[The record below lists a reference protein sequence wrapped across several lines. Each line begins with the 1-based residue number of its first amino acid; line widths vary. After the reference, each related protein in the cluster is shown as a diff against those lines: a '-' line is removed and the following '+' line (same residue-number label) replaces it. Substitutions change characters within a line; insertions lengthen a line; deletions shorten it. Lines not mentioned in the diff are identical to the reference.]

1 MVKFNEVTSS
11 ESEKLG
17 IGTHLVQIEKVKEA
31 NKDGITYSDSKGNTG
46 WLVIYKDNNGAS
58 YLETLYFGGGA
69 GQKMINMLTAIGE
82 LKTGEDYRARDWQPN
97 DVIGAWLQLT
107 IAESKNPQYPL
118 NVPFDGY
125 KPAQGIV
132 NIKTKPDEDIIG
144 EDEIPF

>member
-11 ESEKLG
+11 ESKKLVV
-17 IGTHLVQIEKVKEA
+17 GTHLVQIEKVKEV
-31 NKDGITYSDSKGNTG
+31 NKDGISYTDSKGNPG
-46 WLVIYKDNNGAS
+46 WLFIYKDKDGAS

-69 GQKMINMLTAIGE
+69 GQKMINLLTAIGE
-82 LKTGEDYRARDWQPN
+82 LKDGEDYRARDWQPN

-125 KPAQGIV
+125 KPAEGFG
-132 NIKTKPDEDIIG
+132 KPEPKK
-144 EDEIPF
+144 EVAAAPF

>member
-1 MVKFNEVTSS
+1 MVKFNEITSS

-17 IGTHLVQIEKVKEA
+17 AGTHRVQIEKIKETK
-31 NKDGITYSDSKGNTG
+31 KDGTSYSDSKGNPG
-46 WLVIYKDNNGAS
+46 WLFIYKDKDGAS

-69 GQKMINMLTAIGE
+69 GQKMINLLTSIGE
-82 LKTGEDYRARDWQPN
+82 LKNGEDYRTRDWQPN

-107 IAESKNPQYPL
+107 IEESKDPQYPL
-118 NVPFDGY
+118 NVPFNGY

-132 NIKTKPDEDIIG
+132 NVKTKLGDDIIG